1 MKNSTDRKAAG
12 VPELNA
18 REMFALRCLNAAV
31 NLYGILT
38 VDECVRL
45 YNHYAKGK
53 PAPVSDEMTVE
64 EFVGL
69 VEHLSQALGDAFENP
84 NLSPNQ
90 YARLP
95 RYWFSTWIG
104 DKTSPDLIAY
114 YDLTSVDDDLAP
126 EITEEKRAQ
135 ISRRLQETRAE
146 FVNID
151 LNLLPEKEFLDYE
164 EPAFVEETEE
174 ACDLVK
180 FLQSEY
186 HLEEGT
192 AAADVM
198 GILSNARLNGA
209 ACTEALE
216 YVRDTFGWRPQGSDQ
231 LLRLVKAL
239 SPALC
244 ATRLWR
250 GRGRSTS
257 ELCKMG
263 LVEKIEKENIPVD
276 IFDDDEESETS
287 RMINGWRS
295 GCDDDYEDDEEEG
308 DPILPEDIPLSVYN
322 GPIDFKFVKDS
333 AKRAEKM
340 SVYADVRDVLDDF
353 CRDYIAKLWTKSA
366 CEEVASRFGLH
377 AENGV
382 YKGTPLEFGMF
393 LAEFSML
400 LDDQAE
406 ETLCQHA
413 LANRKDFDEI
423 DKRVA
428 TYYEN
433 FRFTWLEVLAVK
445 AGVGMKCR
453 DLLTGEELFLM
464 DEELSLRDMKGKIV
478 IADIAPMEDVYVPIG
493 ITLPFP
499 GEKVVLGQALERL
512 GIPTERP
519 IRLPFDQQRKLAAE
533 TIRAYV
539 ALRGA

>member
-1 MKNSTDRKAAG
+1 
-12 VPELNA
+12 
-18 REMFALRCLNAAV
+18 
-31 NLYGILT
+31 
-38 VDECVRL
+38 
-45 YNHYAKGK
+45 
-53 PAPVSDEMTVE
+53 
-64 EFVGL
+64 
-69 VEHLSQALGDAFENP
+69 
-84 NLSPNQ
+84 
-90 YARLP
+90 
-95 RYWFSTWIG
+95 
-104 DKTSPDLIAY
+104 
-114 YDLTSVDDDLAP
+114 
-126 EITEEKRAQ
+126 
-135 ISRRLQETRAE
+135 
-146 FVNID
+146 
-151 LNLLPEKEFLDYE
+151 
-164 EPAFVEETEE
+164 
-174 ACDLVK
+174 
-180 FLQSEY
+180 
-186 HLEEGT
+186 
-192 AAADVM
+192 
-198 GILSNARLNGA
+198 
-209 ACTEALE
+209 
-216 YVRDTFGWRPQGSDQ
+216 
-231 LLRLVKAL
+231 
-239 SPALC
+239 
-244 ATRLWR
+244 
-250 GRGRSTS
+250 
-257 ELCKMG
+257 MG
-263 LVEKIEKENIPVD
+263 LVEKIEKENIPTD
-276 IFDDDEESETS
+276 IFDDNESDLE
-287 RMINGWRS
+287 RHWNRADWNDGY
-295 GCDDDYEDDEEEG
+295 DDDYEDDEEEG

-322 GPIDFKFVKDS
+322 GPIDFKFVKDP

-499 GEKVVLGQALERL
+499 GEKAILYQAIERL
-512 GIPTERP
+512 GISSERP
-519 IRLPFDQQRKLAAE
+519 IRLSFDQQRKLAAE
-533 TIRAYV
+533 TIKAYV
-539 ALRGA
+539 ALRAR